1 MTPEANIKP
10 ANDNLTGIAAGIM
23 AVVVGPSGAGKDTL
37 MNLAARHFAGRPD
50 VHFVRRVI
58 TREGDAGNEDH
69 RSVSEVDFDAM
80 EQSGAFAVS
89 WEAHGLKYGIPA
101 DVTNELARGNLVIA
115 NGSRSVL
122 HRFQAAFPRLKIINV
137 TARREVLAERLMARG
152 RESREDVMKRLDR
165 STITFDGSY
174 DVTDIDNSGTLE
186 DAERAIVAVLE
197 ALIRK

>member
-1 MTPEANIKP
+1 MSANANTKP
-10 ANDNLTGIAAGIM
+10 AHGGLSDAASGTL

-50 VHFVRRVI
+50 IHFVRRVI
-58 TREGDAGNEDH
+58 TRDGDAGNEDH
-69 RSVSEVDFDAM
+69 RSVSDADFDAM
-80 EQSGAFAVS
+80 EKAGAFAVS

-101 DVTNELARGNLVIA
+101 DVTDELARGNLVIA

-122 HRFQAAFPRLKIINV
+122 QRFQATFPKLKIINV
-137 TARREVLAERLMARG
+137 TAQREVLAERLMARG
-152 RESREDVMKRLDR
+152 RESREDVLKRLDR

-186 DAERAIVAVLE
+186 DAERAIISVLE
-197 ALIRK
+197 ALVRK

>member
-1 MTPEANIKP
+1 MSTDANIKP
-10 ANDNLTGIAAGIM
+10 ANDSLPDTATGVM

-58 TREGDAGNEDH
+58 TRDADAGNEDH

-80 EQSGAFAVS
+80 EQAGAFAVS

-101 DVTNELARGNLVIA
+101 DVTDELARGNLVIA

-122 HRFQAAFPRLKIINV
+122 HRFQAVFPRLKVINV

-152 RESREDVMKRLDR
+152 RESLEDVLQRLDR
-165 STITFDGSY
+165 STLTFDGSY

-186 DAERAIVAVLE
+186 DAERAVIAELE

>member
-80 EQSGAFAVS
+80 EQAGAFAVS

-197 ALIRK
+197 ALIQK

>member
-197 ALIRK
+197 ALIGK